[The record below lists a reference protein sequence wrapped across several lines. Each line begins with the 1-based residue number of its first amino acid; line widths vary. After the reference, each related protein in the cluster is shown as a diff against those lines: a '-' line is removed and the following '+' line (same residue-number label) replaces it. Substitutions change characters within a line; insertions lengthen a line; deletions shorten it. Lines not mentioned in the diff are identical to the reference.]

1 MFTCN
6 WVNYHKILKNFE
18 MYISVS
24 VGWAFF
30 PLHLYCVGCESKE
43 NGVITRK
50 YIDTVYLI
58 NLCYCVFGGIG
69 AILFPKKIYITSRQ
83 FCGGTV
89 LIILQ
94 FF

>member
-6 WVNYHKILKNFE
+6 WVNYHKMLKNFE

-30 PLHLYCVGCESKE
+30 PLHLYCVGCEFKE

-58 NLCYCVFGGIG
+58 NVCYCVFGGIG
-69 AILFPKKIYITSRQ
+69 AILFPKKICITSRQ
-83 FCGGTV
+83 YMC
-89 LIILQ
+89 
-94 FF
+94 